1 MLSYKIWDSTT
12 DTPCGDQFLWNG
24 FNKWCGK
31 YSRKMGPLL
40 LLGNTVSRFFLP
52 CQINNFDAKLAIV
65 LSAYLIDK
73 LVILGYFVRQLLTG
87 RSSDKLRKY
96 PSRHGKN
103 VWCYLGTFFSL
114 SVIEKENWKHIARK
128 HIGNPNLIFFMRY
141 LQCNEMQCTTK

>member
-12 DTPCGDQFLWNG
+12 DTPYGDQFLRNG

-40 LLGNTVSRFFLP
+40 LLGNTDSRLFLLCP
-52 CQINNFDAKLAIV
+52 INNFDAKLAIV
-65 LSAYLIDK
+65 LSACLIDK
-73 LVILGYFVRQLLTG
+73 LVILQYYLRQLLAG

-96 PSRHGKN
+96 PSRHEKKCL
-103 VWCYLGTFFSL
+103 VLFRHFLFF
-114 SVIEKENWKHIARK
+114 IGYWKRK
-128 HIGNPNLIFFMRY
+128 LKTHCQKTYWKSKLNFFMRY